1 MEEMDLGTL
10 RTYRT
15 AAQERIRD
23 IEAQIEPL
31 RKQMEDA
38 RRELEALETLLS
50 LNDPDFARSTQ
61 ASASGSGPGVRR
73 PTAIANAAY
82 EVLEELDRPVHYS
95 ELYQILNSRGVDIP
109 GKNPA
114 ANLIGHISPDP
125 RFRRVSRGTY
135 ELDKRIT

>member
-1 MEEMDLGTL
+1 MDEMDVGTL
-10 RTYRT
+10 QAYRK

-23 IEAQIEPL
+23 IEAEIEPL
-31 RKQMEDA
+31 RKRMDDA

-50 LNDPDFARSTQ
+50 LKDPEFAGSLQTQ
-61 ASASGSGPGVRR
+61 SPAGVSGARR

-82 EVLEELDRPVHYS
+82 ELLEELDRPVHYS

-135 ELDKRIT
+135 ELEKRIT